1 MIKRESLITDFKRI
15 KVRVEQLGLILSL
28 AGLASI
34 LQPINLSLY
43 TYGFFILILGASVY
57 FLGSSIPEE
66 AKKSRAVIQ
75 IMAMFIVIIMVIILS
90 IYAAPLLI
98 Q

>member
-1 MIKRESLITDFKRI
+1 MTKQEPRITDFRHI

-28 AGLASI
+28 TGLASI

-43 TYGFFILILGASVY
+43 TNGFFILVLGASIY
-57 FLGSSIPEE
+57 FLGASIPEE
-66 AKKSRAVIQ
+66 AKKSRALIQ
-75 IMAMFIVIIMVIILS
+75 IAAIFTVFILIILLS
-90 IYAAPLLI
+90 IYTAPMLI

>member
-75 IMAMFIVIIMVIILS
+75 IVAMFIVIIMVIILS
-90 IYAAPLLI
+90 IYTAPLLI

>member
-1 MIKRESLITDFKRI
+1 MIKQEPSKTDFKRI
-15 KVRVEQLGLILSL
+15 KVRIEQLGLILSL

-43 TYGFFILILGASVY
+43 TYGFFILILGASIY

-66 AKKSRAVIQ
+66 AKKSRALIQ
-75 IMAMFIVIIMVIILS
+75 IVVIFTVFIIIILLS
-90 IYAAPLLI
+90 IYSAPLLI